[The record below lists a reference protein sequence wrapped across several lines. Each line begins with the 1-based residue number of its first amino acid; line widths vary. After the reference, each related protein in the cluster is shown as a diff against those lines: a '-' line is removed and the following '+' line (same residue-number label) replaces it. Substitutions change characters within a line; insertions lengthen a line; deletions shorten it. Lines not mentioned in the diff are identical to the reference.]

1 MPRLRKKTV
10 ADAVVE
16 EKEEAKEPAA
26 TPKKRRPRM
35 AKVPIT
41 PMEPVPSSA
50 PVSESAAV
58 LALFFPKEATELL
71 TTHKEATPTTS
82 SAADPASTEKRRKP
96 RMAKKKEPEKEA
108 QEESKELQES
118 QELQE
123 EKKEEKP
130 KEEKPKEEKP
140 KKTRAKRATKAQKAE
155 PAPSLPTHQDS
166 CIPTHLEQSM
176 EPHRLDDY
184 EVEYVPLTI
193 FIYDNVVYFRDARKN
208 KLYRRVKEKT
218 AGSYVGRY
226 DTVTDVILTDIP
238 DSDDEESS
246 E

>member
-1 MPRLRKKTV
+1 
-10 ADAVVE
+10 
-16 EKEEAKEPAA
+16 
-26 TPKKRRPRM
+26 
-35 AKVPIT
+35 
-41 PMEPVPSSA
+41 MEPVPSSA

-58 LALFFPKEATELL
+58 LALFFPKEATELLTTHKEATELL

-108 QEESKELQES
+108 QEESKEPQEP
-118 QELQE
+118 QEPQE
-123 EKKEEKP
+123 EK

-140 KKTRAKRATKAQKAE
+140 KKTRAKRVTKAQKAE